1 MKKKFIGI
9 LLALVL
15 LLSSLPV
22 QAQGTEYTDVFQ
34 SEWFYEAVNY
44 VSTNKVMTGVA
55 DKTFAPRDSLTRGMA
70 VTILSRVYGSDT
82 SGFKD
87 APFSDVDMKRYYGVH
102 VAWAKQNGII
112 HGMTDTEF
120 NPNDFMTR
128 EQICVMLSNFFDF
141 CGLSTRNTD
150 VKRFSDE
157 DKIGK
162 WAKEAVLRMQRGGI
176 VNGRDDNTFDP
187 KGETTRAEFAQI
199 VYNTNLIKLLQPHH
213 ESDAGENID

>member
-9 LLALVL
+9 LLTAVL
-15 LLSSLPV
+15 LFSSLPV
-22 QAQGTEYTDVFQ
+22 HAQDTEYTDVFL
-34 SEWFYEAVNY
+34 SEWFYEAVDY
-44 VSTNKVMTGVA
+44 VSTNNVMTGVA

-70 VTILSRVYGSDT
+70 VTILSRIYGADT

-102 VAWAKQNGII
+102 VAWAKQSGII

-120 NPNDFMTR
+120 NPNDVMTR

-150 VKRFSDE
+150 VERFSDE

-213 ESDAGENID
+213 EPAAGENID